1 MNTSDS
7 GIFCPACK
15 MRNEPGAIICVY
27 CKTPLKHN
35 SQKTIV
41 FPRGDENT
49 GTLSDVFED
58 ILSAPAYTP
67 ERFMDFE
74 IPTKGITLIHLETS
88 QPLAALNEKTF
99 ILGRATEEI
108 NTHEPLIDLT
118 EFNALD
124 NGISRVHA
132 LSQKTKSGYQIK
144 DLDSTNGTWL
154 ENQRLAPQIPTSL
167 QSGDRIRLGRMHIL
181 VFYMGL

>member
-15 MRNEPGAIICVY
+15 MRNELGAIICAY
-27 CKTPLKHN
+27 CKTPLRYN

-41 FPRGDENT
+41 YPRGDEHT
-49 GTLSDVFED
+49 GTLSDVFDE
-58 ILSAPAYTP
+58 ILSAPTYIP

-74 IPTKGITLIHLETS
+74 IPSKGMLLINIETS
-88 QPLAALNEKTF
+88 QPLAVLNEKAF
-99 ILGRATEEI
+99 ILGRATED
-108 NTHEPLIDLT
+108 TKPHEPLIDLT

-124 NGISRVHA
+124 YGVSRVHA
-132 LSQKTKSGYQIK
+132 MIQKTKKGYQIK

-154 ENQRLAPQIPTSL
+154 ENQRLVPQTSTPL
-167 QSGDRIRLGRMHIL
+167 ESGDRIRLGRMHIL
-181 VFYMGL
+181 VFYFS